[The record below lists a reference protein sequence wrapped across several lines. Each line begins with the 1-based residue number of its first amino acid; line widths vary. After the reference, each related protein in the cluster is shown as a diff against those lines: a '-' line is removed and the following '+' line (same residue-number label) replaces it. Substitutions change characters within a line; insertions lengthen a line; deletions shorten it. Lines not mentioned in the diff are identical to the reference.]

1 MTIVVDCVET
11 SGKGPHVV
19 QITIGPADPGK
30 DYPAVRVRV
39 PMGED
44 EIGTLSIHEIHDRA
58 LRKVPE
64 LLEAVSSAI
73 EEESRPSPVG

>member
-44 EIGTLSIHEIHDRA
+44 EIGTLSLHEIHSRA
-58 LRKVPE
+58 IQKVPE
-64 LLEAVSSAI
+64 LLRSVLSI
-73 EEESRPSPVG
+73 LDEETRPSRE